1 MSVIYYARTQ
11 NPTRSALE
19 ENIAA
24 LEGAERIET
33 FNKFDTL
40 KKQK

>member
-1 MSVIYYARTQ
+1 MIVIYYARTQ

-24 LEGAERIET
+24 LEGA
-33 FNKFDTL
+33 KFGFALKHSTNSTL
-40 KKQK
+40 